1 VSRARL
7 LFVFLGSILVAASGF
22 LVYAGLEDARLV
34 WSGPRRD
41 FTAAELPPKL
51 SGVVAVVGCVR
62 HELAVGVTRHGDA
75 YKLGTAAAGASD
87 EDLVYTPISA
97 ADDCDE
103 ERAPRRLFAI
113 VQDDDGLDNT
123 IGRVYQHRVAPPPV
137 PAIVDGVVGFHSAR
151 QQATAAARA
160 IAAARAGGSDAS
172 DLPIIAKGKRPGVLW
187 VALVTVAAGLHGFL
201 LLAVVALWM
210 RRRERR
216 RTAAAEFSEQENEFL
231 NDDLE

>member
-1 VSRARL
+1 MSRARL
-7 LFVFLGSILVAASGF
+7 LFVFLGSILVAAPGF

-41 FTAAELPPKL
+41 FSAAELPPSP

-103 ERAPRRLFAI
+103 ARPPRKLFAL

-123 IGRVYQHRVAPPPV
+123 IGRVYQRRVAPPPV
-137 PAIVDGVVGFHSAR
+137 PAIVDGVVGFHAAR
-151 QQATAAARA
+151 HQAKAAARA
-160 IAAARAGGSDAS
+160 IAALAGSSGADA
-172 DLPIIAKGKRPGVLW
+172 LPVIAKGKRPGVLW
-187 VALVTVAAGLHGFL
+187 VALVTVAAGLHGFI

-216 RTAAAEFSEQENEFL
+216 RVADAEFSEQENEFL